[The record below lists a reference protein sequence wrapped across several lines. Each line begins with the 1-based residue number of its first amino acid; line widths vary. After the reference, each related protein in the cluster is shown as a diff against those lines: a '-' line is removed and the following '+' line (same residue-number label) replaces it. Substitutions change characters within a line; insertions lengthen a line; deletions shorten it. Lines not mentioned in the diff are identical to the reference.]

1 MDRVHDT
8 SERDEKSIQNVGQK
22 FNIEESWK
30 IQEWLGRLYYYSMD
44 RKETESEGVA
54 WIHLGKDK
62 DDQQTP

>member
-30 IQEWLGRLYYYSMD
+30 I
-44 RKETESEGVA
+44 
-54 WIHLGKDK
+54 
-62 DDQQTP
+62 